1 MYKVLEHAGLYE
13 LKVKNFKTMR
23 YQEKR
28 GEIEYTPPFQ
38 ETTVIQTHYNG
49 PAQRTSNVH
58 MLLIAQG
65 LLRKRLSGGTKKYE
79 F

>member
-1 MYKVLEHAGLYE
+1 MYKVLQPAGLYE
-13 LKVKNFKTMR
+13 LTVEALPR
-23 YQEKR
+23 
-28 GEIEYTPPFQ
+28 EYIPPFQ

-49 PAQRTSNVH
+49 PARRTSNVH